1 VVIVCF
7 DDIGEI
13 KITNFFS

>member
-7 DDIGEI
+7 DNIGGI